1 MRFNRTLGATLL
13 ASAAI
18 VSAQC
23 GGNSPSSPSARLS
36 SVDAPI
42 AASDRVSST
51 RAAGD
56 ATNNVPEL
64 SKIKVCKAG
73 DGSGSFT
80 VAGGNAEVATVSP
93 TIATGNCVI
102 VAESSVAG
110 GVGPA
115 SPGASITITESP
127 SVNLQSVS
135 ILRNDAGALSGPFVG
150 ANGLTLFLNNYH
162 GFVITFTNDI
172 PDPPA
177 QLAIVKTPDGGV
189 FTSGSQVSFTIVVSN
204 PAPAGG
210 LATGPVTLT
219 DALPGAGGLVWA
231 TATTSAGS
239 CVSPIVANTLNCSLG
254 SIAAGGS
261 VTVTVTSTATTPAA
275 ACQSQPNPA
284 ATATAGALTAS
295 DSGSLTCTPPPTGNE
310 GCTPGYWKQ
319 DQHLDSW
326 VGTGYAPNQDFDTVF
341 GVNFFNPNQ
350 TLVQAAGAN
359 GGGTDALARHAVAA
373 LLNSASADVDYP
385 YTTAQVL
392 DIVQGDGAYAGL
404 SVEARKNLL
413 AAANELGCDLN

>member
-42 AASDRVSST
+42 TASDRVSST

-56 ATNNVPEL
+56 IVNSTATLGQVR
-64 SKIKVCKAG
+64 VCKLG
-73 DGSGSFT
+73 DVSGSFT
-80 VAGGNAEVATVSP
+80 VAGGNADVSTVANVTVQP
-93 TIATGNCVI
+93 GTCVI
-102 VAESSVAG
+102 VAQSASPAG
-110 GVGPA
+110 SGPA
-115 SPGASITITESP
+115 STPASITVTESP
-127 SVNLQSVS
+127 ATDLQGVTVVTNSAGS
-135 ILRNDAGALSGPFVG
+135 IGAPAAGTNPQTVIV
-150 ANGLTLFLNNYH
+150 NNYH
-162 GFVITFTNDI
+162 GYVITFTNDA
-172 PDPPA
+172 PDPP
-177 QLAIVKTPDGGV
+177 
-189 FTSGSQVSFTIVVSN
+189 
-204 PAPAGG
+204 
-210 LATGPVTLT
+210 
-219 DALPGAGGLVWA
+219 
-231 TATTSAGS
+231 
-239 CVSPIVANTLNCSLG
+239 
-254 SIAAGGS
+254 
-261 VTVTVTSTATTPAA
+261 
-275 ACQSQPNPA
+275 
-284 ATATAGALTAS
+284 
-295 DSGSLTCTPPPTGNE
+295 PPPPPGNE

-326 VGTGYAPNQDFDTVF
+326 VGTGYAPGDDFDATF
-341 GVNFFNPNQ
+341 GVNFFTPNQ